1 MEAEIK
7 IKNTYTDSLP
17 EYIDNKSKRIHTSFL
32 LAATNTGRLASAD
45 PNLQNIPIKSNEGKE
60 IRSAFIA
67 EKGKSIISADY
78 SQIEMRVWRT

>member
-7 IKNTYTDSLP
+7 IKEYVYRLLP

-45 PNLQNIPIKSNEGKE
+45 PIYKTFQLNPM
-60 IRSAFIA
+60 
-67 EKGKSIISADY
+67 KGKKLGQLLLRKKV
-78 SQIEMRVWRT
+78 SQLFLLITVKLK